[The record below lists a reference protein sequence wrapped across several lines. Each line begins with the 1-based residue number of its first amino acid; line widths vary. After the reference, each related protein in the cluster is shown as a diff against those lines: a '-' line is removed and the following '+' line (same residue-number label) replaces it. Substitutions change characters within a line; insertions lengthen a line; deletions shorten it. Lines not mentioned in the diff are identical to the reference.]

1 MNEIFIPSRLESGI
15 ESWKG
20 LESLGKFWKV
30 RGKRWK
36 AMESDGKF
44 WKVLESGW
52 QAVESL
58 GKFWKVLE
66 SFGKCVASDGKRW
79 KVHLGGRQN
88 VVSIADFLRR
98 KAPKRVTSLSM
109 TGFF

>member
-1 MNEIFIPSRLESGI
+1 MLWREVGSHMNEIFIPSRLESGI

-36 AMESDGKF
+36 AMESFGKF
-44 WKVLESGW
+44 WKVR
-52 QAVESL
+52 

-66 SFGKCVASDGKRW
+66 SFGKFWKVGGKRW
-79 KVHLGGRQN
+79 KV
-88 VVSIADFLRR
+88 
-98 KAPKRVTSLSM
+98 
-109 TGFF
+109 